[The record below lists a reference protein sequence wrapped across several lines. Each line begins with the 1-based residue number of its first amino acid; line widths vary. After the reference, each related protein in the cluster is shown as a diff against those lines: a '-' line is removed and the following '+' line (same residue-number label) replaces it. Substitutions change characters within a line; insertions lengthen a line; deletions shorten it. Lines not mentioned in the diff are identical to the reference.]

1 MLLYITCELSLL
13 NCFENPIL
21 IAIQLNQAS
30 LVAQTIKNL
39 PALQETWVWFLG
51 WKEPLEREW
60 LPTPVFLTGE
70 FHGQRGL
77 VGCSLWGLKESDT
90 TEQLT
95 LSLHFIVTQHYFQFF
110 SMPFL
115 SNLHFYVLDISL
127 VIGLQLHCV

>member
-1 MLLYITCELSLL
+1 M
-13 NCFENPIL
+13 
-21 IAIQLNQAS
+21 
-30 LVAQTIKNL
+30 AQTIKNL

-90 TEQLT
+90 TERLT

-115 SNLHFYVLDISL
+115 SNLLHFYVLDISL